1 MKSVKK
7 LLFAFVVMLGGFVS
21 LSAADRLFVLPS
33 LDEKGDSLAVVAMRE
48 RMAEIRK
55 TRPTV
60 GLVLAGGGAKGAAH
74 VGVLRF
80 LEEQG
85 IPIDLITG
93 TSMGGL
99 VGGLYALGYTSAQL
113 DSLLTVMDWSVMM
126 SDRVP
131 QSYIN
136 YQDKKYK
143 DTYNLSIPWFYEKE
157 VWRKRLASGLP
168 QPPTGQMG
176 VNDPFAIFRAGLPDG
191 YLNGLNVHNT
201 LSAMTVGYQDSLEF
215 RNLPIPFFCVATD
228 LVSGKEKNHVSGELV
243 DALRSTMSIP
253 LVFKPLR
260 KNGMVLIDGGT
271 RNNMP
276 VDLCRAMGADI
287 VIAVD
292 LSQSSIS
299 EKNVNT
305 IFDVMMQSIN
315 VMSQDAYDAN
325 KQNVDVYLHPD
336 MFGYNMLSFSK
347 ENIADIIRRG
357 YTEATEH
364 AMELQQVAA
373 RTGAPGTS
381 LSAKPATD
389 MGREGIFFCEI
400 EFKGLNA
407 QEARYFRDKMK
418 ISVGRPYKKSDLE
431 AIVAEIYATGCYET
445 VTWKVHGTREPYKLE
460 ITCSPGPVHHFGLG
474 LRADTEEIV
483 ALALNAGLGVHRLY
497 GSRFDASVKIG
508 INPYVRLE
516 YVYRFLKGP
525 QLCLSLDA
533 RYADFDSHNR
543 SYLGSR
549 DDSQEDRYR
558 FWTNDLTFL
567 VRSGRSPYFD
577 LYAGMNAGNIPY
589 YNFRGFSKRDW
600 NVHYMALGHF
610 AFDNRD
616 DRYFPQNG
624 VCVKADYQFVFGN
637 HSFIQNGEAGIV
649 RDGFSPYHIASLS
662 VRDAASIGPYFTLLT
677 SLDFRFVSEG
687 YDNILF
693 VHRNYAGG
701 FMRGRMV
708 PHHVPFCCISGVNQF
723 ERILTAVD
731 VDFRVRFL
739 AKNYVTLSV
748 CTLHQANAFRD
759 FSYKTANNAFAYG
772 FALQYSRKTFMGPL
786 RAAVNW
792 NSIDHSVGVYVG
804 VGYDF

>member
-1 MKSVKK
+1 MTRVKK
-7 LLFAFVVMLGGFVS
+7 FLLAFVVSLGGFMS
-21 LSAADRLFVLPS
+21 LSARDGLFVLPS
-33 LDEKGDSLAVVAMRE
+33 LDEKGDSLAVMAMRE

-99 VGGLYALGYTSAQL
+99 VGGLYALGYSSKEL
-113 DSLLTVMDWSVMM
+113 DSLLTAMDWSVMM

-136 YQDKKYK
+136 YQDKKFK
-143 DTYNLSIPWFYEKE
+143 DTYNLSIPWYYEKE

-168 QPPTGQMG
+168 QPETGQMG

-228 LVSGKEKNHVSGELV
+228 LVSCKEKNQVRGDLV

-253 LVFKPLR
+253 FVFKPLR
-260 KNGMVLIDGGT
+260 KDGMVLIDGGM

-292 LSQSSIS
+292 LSQSSES

-305 IFDVMMQSIN
+305 VFDVMMQSVN
-315 VMSQDAYDAN
+315 MMSQETYDAN
-325 KQNVDVYLHPD
+325 IQNIDVYLHPD

-347 ENIADIIRRG
+347 DNIADIIRRG
-357 YTEATEH
+357 YTEAAEH
-364 AMELQQVAA
+364 AMEIQQVALK
-373 RTGAPGTS
+373 TGAVGTT
-381 LSAKPATD
+381 LKARPATD
-389 MGREGIFFCEI
+389 MGREGIYFSEI
-400 EFKGLNA
+400 EFKGLDPYETRFF
-407 QEARYFRDKMK
+407 QDKMK
-418 ISVGRPYKKSDLE
+418 IGLGRPYKKSDLE
-431 AIVAEIYATGCYET
+431 AVVAEIYATGCYET
-445 VTWKVHGTREPYKLE
+445 VTWKVLGTQEPYKLE

-483 ALALNAGLGVHRLY
+483 ALALNGGLGVHRLY
-497 GSRFDASVKIG
+497 GSRFDASFKIG
-508 INPYVRLE
+508 LNPYARFE
-516 YVYRFLKGP
+516 YAYRFLKGP
-525 QLCLSLDA
+525 QLSLA
-533 RYADFDSHNR
+533 LETRYADFDSHNR
-543 SYLGSR
+543 SYLESR

-577 LYAGMNAGNIPY
+577 VYAGMNAGNIPY

-624 VCVKADYQFVFGN
+624 VCVQADYQFVFGN
-637 HSFIQNGEAGIV
+637 HSFNQSAAEGIAQ
-649 RDGFSPYHIASLS
+649 DGFSPYHIASFS
-662 VRDAASIGPYFTLLT
+662 VKDAASIGPYFTLLT
-677 SLDFRFVSEG
+677 SFDFRFVSKG

-693 VHRNYAGG
+693 IHRNYAGG
-701 FMRGRMV
+701 FVPGRMV
-708 PHHVPFCCISGVNQF
+708 SHHIPFCCINGVNQF
-723 ERILTAVD
+723 ERIITAAD

-739 AKNYVTLSV
+739 TKNYVTFSV

-759 FSYKTANNAFAYG
+759 FTYKTTNNAFAFG

-786 RAAVNW
+786 RAALNW
-792 NSIDHSVGVYVG
+792 NSIDRTVGVYVG

>member
-1 MKSVKK
+1 MMSLRKI
-7 LLFAFVVMLGGFVS
+7 LLAFVAVMGGVLS
-21 LSAADRLFVLPS
+21 LSARERLFVLPS
-33 LDEKGDSLAVVAMRE
+33 WDEKGDSAAVMAMRE

-80 LEEQG
+80 LEENG
-85 IPIDLITG
+85 IPVDLITG

-99 VGGLYALGYTSAQL
+99 VGGLYALGYSATEL
-113 DSLLTVMDWSVMM
+113 DSLLTSMDWSVMM
-126 SDRVP
+126 SDQVP
-131 QSYIN
+131 KSHIN

-143 DTYNLSIPWFYEKE
+143 DTYNLSIPWFYEKD
-157 VWRKRLASGLP
+157 VWRKRLASGMP
-168 QPPTGQMG
+168 QPASGQMG

-191 YLNGLNVHNT
+191 YLNGLNVRNT
-201 LSAMTVGYQDSLEF
+201 LSSMTVGYQDSLEF
-215 RNLPIPFFCVATD
+215 RDLPIPFFCVATD
-228 LVSGKEKNHVSGELV
+228 LVSGKEKNQMRGDLV
-243 DALRSTMSIP
+243 DAMRSTMSIP
-253 LVFKPLR
+253 FVFKPLR
-260 KNGMVLIDGGT
+260 KDGMVLIDGGM

-292 LSQSSIS
+292 LSQSSES

-305 IFDVMMQSIN
+305 VFDVMMQSIN
-315 VMSQDAYDAN
+315 MMSQDAYDAN
-325 KQNVDVYLHPD
+325 IKNIDVYLHPD

-347 ENIADIIRRG
+347 DNIADIVRRG
-357 YTEATEH
+357 YTEAVEH
-364 AMELQQVAA
+364 AEELQQVALK
-373 RTGAPGTS
+373 TGAPGTK
-381 LSAKPATD
+381 LKARPATD
-389 MGREGIFFCEI
+389 MGREEIFLSEI
-400 EFKGLNA
+400 EFKGLDPK
-407 QEARYFRDKMK
+407 ETHYFHDKMK
-418 ISVGRPYKKSDLE
+418 ISIGRPIKRSDIE
-431 AIVAEIYATGCYET
+431 AIIAEIYATGCYET
-445 VTWKVHGTREPYKLE
+445 VTWNVYGTCNPYRLE
-460 ITCSPGPVHHFGLG
+460 INCSRGPVHHFGLG

-497 GSRFDASVKIG
+497 GSRFDASFKIG
-508 INPYVRLE
+508 LNPYARFE
-516 YVYRFLKGP
+516 YAYRFLKGP
-525 QLCLSLDA
+525 QLSVSLET

-567 VRSGRSPYFD
+567 VRSNRSPYWD

-589 YNFRGFSKRDW
+589 YNFRGYSKRDW
-600 NVHYMALGHF
+600 NVHYMALGHMG
-610 AFDNRD
+610 FDNRD

-624 VCVKADYQFVFGN
+624 VCLQADYQFVFGN
-637 HSFIQNGEAGIV
+637 HSFNQNGEEGIM
-649 RDGFSPYHIASLS
+649 RDGFSPYHIASVS
-662 VRDAASIGPYFTLLT
+662 VKDAASIGPYFTILT

-693 VHRNYAGG
+693 LHRNYAGG
-701 FMRGRMV
+701 FVPGRMV
-708 PHHVPFCCISGVNQF
+708 SHHIPFYCINGVNQF
-723 ERILTAVD
+723 ERIMTAAD

-748 CTLHQANAFRD
+748 CTLHQANSFKD
-759 FSYKTANNAFAYG
+759 FSYKTTNNAFAFG
-772 FALQYSRKTFMGPL
+772 FSLQYSRKTFMGPL

-792 NSIDHSVGVYVG
+792 NSIDHTVGVYVG